1 MPIYSYKCEDDHITD
16 HLCPMAERTA
26 PKVCK
31 VCREDAHM
39 IITPVKVSLD
49 PTDPAFAGTYM
60 TWERNRAKQM
70 KQEIRLEKKREGQS
84 IFGFPVE
91 VITMIRSTVGGAV
104 MKMWSQSQSDKADHQ
119 NALTQRFSASE
130 DSVSNAR
137 NYQNANA
144 QWIRRFLV
152 VSFMA
157 MAAFILT
164 APILGYDTVVPVE
177 VTSGFKFLFL
187 DFTNTITQWTPLKGM
202 VTPEWLPHAI
212 MAVVGMY
219 FGQSIVSRK

>member
-1 MPIYSYKCEDDHITD
+1 MFGLPIE
-16 HLCPMAERTA
+16 M
-26 PKVCK
+26 
-31 VCREDAHM
+31 
-39 IITPVKVSLD
+39 
-49 PTDPAFAGTYM
+49 
-60 TWERNRAKQM
+60 
-70 KQEIRLEKKREGQS
+70 
-84 IFGFPVE
+84 
-91 VITMIRSTVGGAV
+91 ITMILSVVGGAV
-104 MKMWSQSQSDKADHQ
+104 MKMWSQAQSDKAEQ
-119 NALTQRFSASE
+119 QKALMQRFSDSE

-164 APILGYDTVVPVE
+164 APLLDLPTVVPVE

-187 DFTNTITQWTPLKGM
+187 DFTTTVTEWRPLEGM

-212 MAVVGMY
+212 MSVVGMY
-219 FGQSIVSRK
+219 FGQSIVARK

>member
-1 MPIYSYKCEDDHITD
+1 MFG
-16 HLCPMAERTA
+16 LPME
-26 PKVCK
+26 
-31 VCREDAHM
+31 M
-39 IITPVKVSLD
+39 
-49 PTDPAFAGTYM
+49 
-60 TWERNRAKQM
+60 
-70 KQEIRLEKKREGQS
+70 
-84 IFGFPVE
+84 
-91 VITMIRSTVGGAV
+91 ITMILSVLGGAV
-104 MKMWSQSQSDKADHQ
+104 MKMWSQAQSDKADQ
-119 NALTQRFSASE
+119 QKALIQRFSASE

-137 NYQNANA
+137 AYQNPNA

-152 VSFMA
+152 VSFMG

-164 APILGYDTVVPVE
+164 APLLDLPTVVPVE

-187 DFTNTITQWTPLKGM
+187 DFTNTVTEWKTLEGM